1 MNPVLLNF
9 LWTDH
14 RKFKRERKTILI
26 IPILIIFL
34 KDHVTLKN
42 EVMDAENVF
51 AIRKKQQQQKH
62 FIIYI
67 LK

>member
-51 AIRKKQQQQKH
+51 AIRKNNNKKH